1 MQGSRIKHAF
11 MEGYFMGVKEGQEWG
26 ADDEEAYKAFKATL
40 FFVEY
45 TQEELVKMNRIQLIG
60 IINRLQFALKG

>member
-1 MQGSRIKHAF
+1 MKQAF
-11 MEGYFMGVKEGQEWG
+11 IEGFNSGVDCATEWG
-26 ADDEEAYKAFKATL
+26 PDVEEAYEAFKATL

-45 TQEELVKMNRIQLIG
+45 TQEDLVKMNRIQLIG